1 MIKKGIGLLI
11 AALFVISLSGAVGPA
26 FAQGKTYTIAVLV
39 KDSISP
45 GWRMLLDGAKKE
57 GAQQKVKVIEYA
69 PLQVQNLEEQVRQME
84 DAIQKKVDAIVVAP
98 INPQGIIPAIEKANA
113 AKIPV
118 ITSNSRAYGG
128 KIETFVGVENYDG
141 AKKLG
146 EYMIKKVGGK
156 GNVILIEGNPAGQTN
171 QDRVKGFKEAIAAN
185 SNIKLLAQ
193 QPAMFRRDQAM
204 NVMENLLQSHPKV
217 DLVMALNDEMALGA
231 VKAMEAA
238 GRKGVLVSGFDAA
251 PEGLEAITAK
261 RLVATLDQDLHA
273 QGGLGV
279 RAAVDVLNGK
289 KIPDW
294 IKTGGEVV
302 DLSNVNTIVA
312 RIKSFS
318 GK

>member
-1 MIKKGIGLLI
+1 
-11 AALFVISLSGAVGPA
+11 
-26 FAQGKTYTIAVLV
+26 
-39 KDSISP
+39 
-45 GWRMLLDGAKKE
+45 
-57 GAQQKVKVIEYA
+57 
-69 PLQVQNLEEQVRQME
+69 
-84 DAIQKKVDAIVVAP
+84 
-98 INPQGIIPAIEKANA
+98 
-113 AKIPV
+113 
-118 ITSNSRAYGG
+118 
-128 KIETFVGVENYDG
+128 
-141 AKKLG
+141 
-146 EYMIKKVGGK
+146 MIKKVGGK

-171 QDRVKGFKEAIAAN
+171 QDRVKGFRDAIAAN
-185 SNIKLLAQ
+185 ANIKLLAQ

-204 NVMENLLQSHPKV
+204 NVMENLLQSHPKI
-217 DLVMALNDEMALGA
+217 DLVIALNDEMALGA

-302 DLSNVNTIVA
+302 DLSNVNNIVA

>member
-11 AALFVISLSGAVGPA
+11 AALFVVSLCGALGPVWA
-26 FAQGKTYTIAVLV
+26 AGKPYTIAVLV

-57 GAQQKVKVIEYA
+57 GAQQGVKVIEYA

-128 KIETFVGVENYDG
+128 RIETFVGVENYDG
-141 AKKLG
+141 ANKLG

-171 QDRVKGFKEAIAAN
+171 QDRVKGFREAIAAN
-185 SNIKLLAQ
+185 ANMKLLAQ

-204 NVMENLLQSHPKV
+204 NVMENLLQSHPKIN
-217 DLVMALNDEMALGA
+217 LVIALNDEMALGA

-251 PEGLEAITAK
+251 PEGLEAIIAK

-294 IKTGGEVV
+294 IKTGGDVV
-302 DLSNVNTIVA
+302 DLSNVNIIVQ
-312 RIKSFS
+312 RIKTFS